1 MGDTKNTDLA
11 RIKQEIQEEVERHRE
26 ELIELSLKIH
36 ANPELGWHEEKASG
50 WLTDY
55 LEENGFNVERG
66 ICDLPTA
73 FRASYG
79 QGKPTVAFLA
89 EYDALPDVG
98 HGCGHNIIGV
108 AAVGAGIAAKNAA
121 DQLGGTILVIGTPA
135 EELLGGKVVMV
146 AKGAFNDVDAAMIIH
161 PRGKSSPA
169 GIRMSA
175 TISLDVEFWGKAA
188 HAAAMPWDGIS
199 ALEALILAINNING
213 WRLHI
218 KDGSRVHGVITDGGK
233 AANVVPEHAA
243 GSFMVRSPN
252 DAALDELSE
261 RVLNCFKAAELA
273 TGARLEYRWGMR
285 CDAPRHNPALIQLW
299 TENMKA
305 LGREV
310 KGIIDGGGSTDMG
323 NVSVVVPSLLPFI
336 AISPEP
342 LPAHSREWAAAAAS
356 ETGMLTMLDS
366 ARGLA
371 MTAAD
376 VISQPDTLA
385 RIKEEFRDKGA

>member
-1 MGDTKNTDLA
+1 MELEKL
-11 RIKQEIQEEVERHRE
+11 KKEIQEEVESHRQ
-26 ELIELSLKIH
+26 ELIDLSLRIH
-36 ANPELGWHEEKASG
+36 ADPELGWHEAKASG

-55 LEENGFNVERG
+55 LGKSGFTVERG

-79 QGKPTVAFLA
+79 QGKPVIAFIA
-89 EYDALPDVG
+89 EYDALPDIG

-108 AAVGAGIAAKNAA
+108 AAVGAGIAAKLAA
-121 DQLGGTILVIGTPA
+121 DQVGGTILVIGAPA
-135 EELLGGKVVMV
+135 EELLGGKVIMV
-146 AKGAFNDVDAAMIIH
+146 EKGAFDDVDVAMIIH
-161 PRGKSSPA
+161 PRGKSAPA

-175 TISLDVEFWGKAA
+175 TISLEVEFWGKAA

-213 WRLHI
+213 LRLHI

-233 AANVVPEHAA
+233 AANVVPEHSA
-243 GSFMVRSPN
+243 GSFMIRSPN
-252 DAALDELSE
+252 NAALDELSAK
-261 RVLNCFKAAELA
+261 VLNCFKGAALA

-285 CDAPRHNPALIQLW
+285 CDAPRYNSVLIQLW

-336 AISPEP
+336 TISPEP

-356 ETGMLTMLDS
+356 ETGMEALIDG
-366 ARGLA
+366 AKGLA

-376 VISQPDTLA
+376 VVSQPDTLA
-385 RIKEEFRDKGA
+385 RIKEEFKDKSIQL